1 VVTRGR
7 AARRRGANGSAPRSI
22 APLVTLLV
30 LAAVFLGAVGLGQVL
45 GLPGLWGTSPSGPYD
60 RSPPT
65 RISIPHVGVRAK
77 LVEVGHADD
86 GSIATPTSDP
96 VADAGWYGLGP
107 SPGELGTAVIVGH
120 VDTASKPA
128 VFAKLA
134 TLVAGKIVEVR
145 RADRRTASF
154 MIDSVETF
162 PKKAFPVQKVF
173 AASAR
178 PRLALIT
185 CGGAWLG
192 GDLGYEDNV
201 IAFATLVDS

>member
-1 VVTRGR
+1 M
-7 AARRRGANGSAPRSI
+7 
-22 APLVTLLV
+22 LV

-45 GLPGLWGTSPSGPYD
+45 GLPTLWGTSPDGGAFD
-60 RSPPT
+60 RSAPT
-65 RISIPHVGVRAK
+65 RISIPDVGVRAD
-77 LVEVGHADD
+77 LVEVGRAED

-96 VADAGWYGLGP
+96 VKDAGWYSLGP
-107 SPGELGTAVIVGH
+107 SPGEAGTAVIVGH

-134 TLVAGKIVEVR
+134 TLGAGKIVEVR
-145 RADRRTASF
+145 RSDRRTASF

-162 PKKAFPVQKVF
+162 PKTAFPAQLVF
-173 AASAR
+173 AASAQ

-192 GDLGYEDNV
+192 GDIGYADNI
-201 IAFATLVDS
+201 IAFATLVPD